1 MPNKALQ
8 PTGQPLRGCPSAEFW
23 RYAQLGRSLVRR
35 IFGIAALALSACT
48 TQYGYMNES
57 GQDPNTGRWTETHYS
72 PYYEFEQR
80 SDDRAVLS
88 RMVITLGGERVPE
101 GHKFT
106 GPFSEDLKTA
116 HRDGIVEWVW
126 EVYLIN
132 TSKVPIT
139 VTPKTVMGSPST
151 GQPLEIPPG
160 QWKITPPLVGLHSNY
175 GVESPVSFE
184 YEYAGKTY
192 KVEGTAK
199 RLTVEQVKQKYG
211 GH

>member
-1 MPNKALQ
+1 MML
-8 PTGQPLRGCPSAEFW
+8 LSGCA
-23 RYAQLGRSLVRR
+23 
-35 IFGIAALALSACT
+35 

-57 GQDPNTGRWTETHYS
+57 GKDPNTGRWSETHYS
-72 PYYEFEQR
+72 QYYELEQR

-101 GHKFT
+101 GYKFT
-106 GPFSEDLKTA
+106 GPFADDLKAA

-132 TSKVPIT
+132 TSKAPIT
-139 VTPKTVMGSPST
+139 VTPRTVMGSPSDNR
-151 GQPLEIPPG
+151 PLEIPSRK
-160 QWKITPPLVGLHSNY
+160 WVITPPIVGLHSNY
-175 GVESPVSFE
+175 GVESPVSYE
-184 YEYAGKTY
+184 YEYGGKSY